1 MDSISFWSFIKKYQ
15 IEIPIIQRDYAQG
28 RTGKEKLREGFL
40 TNLKQALDGKLPHD
54 ETVLK
59 LDFVY
64 GATEKGHML
73 PLDGQQRLTTLWLIH
88 WYIAL
93 RSGNFQDACDV
104 LLRFTYKTRISSRD
118 FCEKMCD
125 PTLFERFNPG
135 KQGITDYITK
145 QTWFYSAWKQDPT
158 VKSMLT
164 MLKGTKTT
172 NKKGI
177 DIIDGIEELF
187 ERSTI
192 EDFEHYW
199 SSLTS
204 ESGAPIVFYHLDLED
219 FGLSDDLYIK
229 MNARGKQLTAFE
241 NFKADLIG
249 YLNDRESEA
258 KEQEDKDVSEWESL
272 LDVKK
277 GLPLK
282 LDTVWTDIF
291 WCNKSQ
297 GLLKED
303 NTLVMSNQIDGIY
316 LAFINRFFWDALFM
330 EKDSSEKF
338 LLPLGEGVLPDGS
351 RSYTIEASNPSYKYL
366 NEDRYDLYSDLEP
379 YKYTEKKDIPL
390 AFFKKLS
397 VVLDRVAS
405 YSGKWPTCKW
415 DKEFR
420 FIPEYVLDNNGYNLE
435 VFNAFKDSYLKCTS
449 LTQTQRIVFH
459 SIVKY
464 FEEGEG
470 ETISFEKW
478 LRVVWNLI
486 SGEGTDGRPQIR
498 STQAVRT
505 AIEFIDKLDSHNVYE
520 SLKNLEGSKWG
531 TSDFDKRCR
540 EEVIKA
546 IQIQD
551 GTRNDGETWESIITN
566 AENTAFF
573 KGAIRFLYQDKNGNV
588 DWPSFDTKFKN
599 AKTYFDDNRLF
610 SYSDLR
616 YFIGRCESEQEIRS
630 IIYDI
635 RPYTWMANLMNED
648 LMLPVSEFLNVMPE
662 DNPQCWSLK
671 DSILN
676 SKLSSAVKD
685 IVDSD
690 LLSEMTYW
698 GSHVDDCHFRD
709 DLYGLTALLP
719 YNAKSEQKKFVIGH
733 FRNSFLSQLIINK
746 VIESGHKI
754 NNCNYFWG
762 WDIWFRYN
770 NQTFLW
776 DRYNWIYIVDEAS
789 QYLQVENES
798 GSKQYAHFIMDE
810 QKDSFFFLNHLDE
823 LIKKLTEANHS

>member
-1 MDSISFWSFIKKYQ
+1 MESISFWSFIKKYQ

-40 TNLKQALDGKLPHD
+40 TSLKQALDGKLPH
-54 ETVLK
+54 EEAVLK
-59 LDFVY
+59 LDFIY
-64 GATEKGHML
+64 GARERGHML
-73 PLDGQQRLTTLWLIH
+73 PLDGQQRLTTLWLLH

-93 RSGNFQDACDV
+93 RSGNFKEACTV
-104 LLRFTYKTRISSRD
+104 LIRFTYKTRISSRD

-125 PTLFERFNPG
+125 PSLFARFKPEM
-135 KQGITDYITK
+135 QGITDFITK

-158 VKSMLT
+158 IKSMLT

-177 DIIDGIEELF
+177 DIVDGIEELF
-187 ERSTI
+187 ERTTS
-192 EDFEHYW
+192 EEFQQYW
-199 SSLTS
+199 IRLTS
-204 ESGAPIVFYHLDLED
+204 DTGSPIVYYHLDLED

-249 YLNDRESEA
+249 YLIDRESDA
-258 KEQEDKDVSEWESL
+258 KEQGEVDKTEWEAL
-272 LDVKK
+272 LDVKN
-277 GLPLK
+277 GLPIK

-291 WCNKSQ
+291 WRNKSK
-297 GLLKED
+297 GVLKKD

-316 LAFINRFFWDALFM
+316 LAFINRFFWDSLFI
-330 EKDSSEKF
+330 EKDSTGENI
-338 LLPLGEGVLPDGS
+338 LHLGEGVLPDGS

-379 YKYTEKKDIPL
+379 YKYTENKDIPL

-397 VVLDRVAS
+397 IVLDRVAS
-405 YSGKWPTCKW
+405 YSGKWPSCKW
-415 DKEFR
+415 DQEFR
-420 FIPEYVLDNNGYNLE
+420 FIPEYVYDNNGYNIE
-435 VFNAFKDSYLKCTS
+435 DFNAFKDSYLKCSS
-449 LTQTQRIVFH
+449 LTQTQRVVFH

-470 ETISFEKW
+470 ETMSFEKW

-486 SGEGTDGRPQIR
+486 SGEGIDGRPQIR
-498 STQAVRT
+498 NTQAVRT

-540 EEVIKA
+540 EEVEKA
-546 IQIQD
+546 IQILEGQRED
-551 GTRNDGETWESIITN
+551 GDSWERIITV

-573 KGAIRFLYQDKNGNV
+573 KGAIRFLFHDKNGVV
-588 DWPSFDTKFKN
+588 DWANFDSKYKN
-599 AKTYFDDNRLF
+599 AKIYFDGHRSSAF
-610 SYSDLR
+610 SDLR

-630 IIYDI
+630 IIYDV
-635 RPYTWMANLMNED
+635 RPSTWLTNLMND
-648 LMLPVSEFLNVMPE
+648 NLKLPVSEFLNVMPE
-662 DNPQCWSLK
+662 DNPQCWALK
-671 DSILN
+671 DGILN
-676 SKLSSAVKD
+676 SSISFAAED
-685 IVDSD
+685 IVNSD
-690 LLSEMTYW
+690 LLSNMTYW
-698 GSHVDDCHFRD
+698 GSHVDDCSFRA

-719 YNAKSEQKKFVIGH
+719 NNAKSEQKKFVIGH
-733 FRNSFLSQLIINK
+733 FRNSFLSQLIMDK

-762 WDIWFRYN
+762 WDIWFRYRDY
-770 NQTFLW
+770 TFQW
-776 DRYNWIYIVDEAS
+776 YRDNWIYIVDETS
-789 QYLQVENES
+789 QYLQVEDE
-798 GSKQYAHFIMDE
+798 GGLKQYARFIMDE
-810 QKDSFFFLNHLDE
+810 QKDSSFFLNHLDE
-823 LIKKLTEANHS
+823 LIKKLTETNNS

>member
-1 MDSISFWSFIKKYQ
+1 MESISFWNFIKKYQ

-28 RTGKEKLREGFL
+28 RTGKEKLREIFL
-40 TNLKQALDGKLPHD
+40 SSLKQALDGKLPHD

-73 PLDGQQRLTTLWLIH
+73 PLDGQQRLTTLWLLH
-88 WYIAL
+88 WYVAL
-93 RSGNFQDACDV
+93 RSGNFKEACDF
-104 LLRFTYKTRISSRD
+104 LLRFSYKTRISSRD
-118 FCEKMCD
+118 FCAKLCE
-125 PTLFERFNPG
+125 PSLFERFDQT
-135 KQGITDYITK
+135 KQSITDYITK

-164 MLKGTKTT
+164 MLKGAKTT
-172 NKKGI
+172 NKKGV

-187 ERSTI
+187 ELTTT
-192 EDFEHYW
+192 EEFQQYW
-199 SSLTS
+199 NKLTS
-204 ESGAPIVFYHLDLED
+204 ETGAPIVFYHLDLED

-249 YLNDRESEA
+249 YLKDRCSDA
-258 KEQEDKDVSEWESL
+258 KEQGGIDKTKWEAL
-272 LDVKK
+272 LDVKN

-291 WCNKSQ
+291 WNNRSK
-297 GLLKED
+297 GVLKED
-303 NTLVMSNQIDGIY
+303 STLVMSNQMDGIF
-316 LAFINRFFWDALFM
+316 LAFINRFFWDSLFM
-330 EKDSSEKF
+330 EKDSTGKY
-338 LLPLGEGVLPDGS
+338 LLPLGEGTLPDGS
-351 RSYTIEASNPSYKYL
+351 KSYTIEASNPSYKYL

-379 YKYTEKKDIPL
+379 YKYTAKKDIPL
-390 AFFKKLS
+390 ELFEKLS
-397 VVLDRVAS
+397 IVLDRVAS
-405 YSGKWPTCKW
+405 YSGQWPSCKW

-420 FIPEYVLDNNGYNLE
+420 FIPEYV
-435 VFNAFKDSYLKCTS
+435 NAFKDSYLKCTS

-470 ETISFEKW
+470 ETMSFEKW

-671 DSILN
+671 DNILN

-776 DRYNWIYIVDEAS
+776 DRYNGIYIVDEAS
-789 QYLQVENES
+789 QYLQVEDES

-810 QKDSFFFLNHLDE
+810 QKDSFFFLDHLNK

>member
-1 MDSISFWSFIKKYQ
+1 MESISFWNFIKKYQ

-28 RTGKEKLREGFL
+28 RTGKEKLREIFL
-40 TNLKQALDGKLPHD
+40 SSLKQALDGKLPHD

-73 PLDGQQRLTTLWLIH
+73 PLDGQQRLTTLWLLH
-88 WYIAL
+88 WYVAL
-93 RSGNFQDACDV
+93 RSGNFKEACDF
-104 LLRFTYKTRISSRD
+104 LLRFSYKTRISSRD
-118 FCEKMCD
+118 FCAKLCE
-125 PTLFERFNPG
+125 PSLFERFDQT
-135 KQGITDYITK
+135 KQSITDYITK
-145 QTWFYSAWKQDPT
+145 QTWFYSAWKKDPT

-172 NKKGI
+172 NKKGV

-187 ERSTI
+187 ELTTT
-192 EDFEHYW
+192 EEFQQYW
-199 SSLTS
+199 NKLTS
-204 ESGAPIVFYHLDLED
+204 ETGAPIVFYHLDLED

-249 YLNDRESEA
+249 YLKDRCSDA
-258 KEQEDKDVSEWESL
+258 KEQGGIDKTKWEAL
-272 LDVKK
+272 LDVKN

-291 WCNKSQ
+291 WNNRSK
-297 GLLKED
+297 GVLKED
-303 NTLVMSNQIDGIY
+303 STLVMSNQMDGIF
-316 LAFINRFFWDALFM
+316 LAFINRFFWDSLFM
-330 EKDSSEKF
+330 EKDSTGKY
-338 LLPLGEGVLPDGS
+338 LLPLGEGTLPDGS
-351 RSYTIEASNPSYKYL
+351 KSYTIEASNPSYKYL

-379 YKYTEKKDIPL
+379 YKYTAKKDIPL
-390 AFFKKLS
+390 ELFEKLS
-397 VVLDRVAS
+397 IVLDRVAS
-405 YSGKWPTCKW
+405 YSGQWPSCKW

-470 ETISFEKW
+470 ETMSFEKW

-671 DSILN
+671 DNILN

-776 DRYNWIYIVDEAS
+776 DRYNGIYIVDEAS
-789 QYLQVENES
+789 QYLQVEDES